1 MSEQTKRLSAHE
13 RIMKLRQE
21 FDIPEEETD
30 PEEDAKW
37 EREREARRKRMDIAG
52 TEENYVKLFNRDPWT
67 DKWLGP
73 GPEPVDDFVETPRR
87 EKEQSAKKRE
97 KLSHDEWRAK
107 YIKSVPTIHLPA
119 EEKESKKIK
128 KLRKKRKAYEQKQAR
143 QQQIDIA
150 YWWLE
155 KMLTKSYANELY
167 YRYRNDLDGL
177 IDLCYQWA
185 VDWAEDMTWDEGER
199 DIPLDEI
206 ADRLQQKIEDSA
218 EVVEDVGGM
227 KFKRREVAEKHRR
240 EYVTDPFENPFP
252 EIPSEYWEEFCEW
265 SKDEPLSKY
274 KKQAKKYPTRKLSP
288 SGLRR
293 IAFLKKI
300 NKRNK
305 TWRKNLMLHDPITG
319 ASFVSEKKM
328 RSHIQAQLK
337 KYDQQRKKLVS
348 MLDHM
353 VADGQISE
361 DYANHMMGD
370 TKLVRDRIRKRWEE
384 EYDRMKVRHKEE
396 MKRYKHQKKTYDAR
410 KKWYEKHGGKLGD
423 LPVVFDADGKE
434 VKIRAIPPKSK
445 NGRVIYCVDDGDGN
459 TTYSESSLYDAMN
472 IARPPVEPAEPKR
485 PNLGKQY
492 WDEYKQLPP
501 Y

>member
-1 MSEQTKRLSAHE
+1 MSEQTRHLSAHE
-13 RIMKLRQE
+13 RIMKLREE
-21 FDIPEEETD
+21 FGIPEEETD

-37 EREREARRKRMDIAG
+37 ERDREARQKRMDMAV
-52 TEENYVKLFNRDPWT
+52 TEENYVKMFGRDPWT
-67 DKWLGP
+67 DEPIP
-73 GPEPVDDFVETPRR
+73 GMKPTVEIAETSR
-87 EKEQSAKKRE
+87 KETEQAAKKQA
-97 KLSHDEWRAK
+97 KISHAEWRAK
-107 YIKSVPTIHLPA
+107 YIQSLPTIHLPA
-119 EEKESKKIK
+119 EEKESKKVR
-128 KLRKKRKAYEQKQAR
+128 KLRKKRKAYEEKQVR
-143 QQQIDIA
+143 QQQIDVA

-155 KMLTKSYANELY
+155 TQLSKSYANELY
-167 YRYRNDLDGL
+167 YKYRNDLDAL

-185 VDWAEDMTWDEGER
+185 VDWAEDMTWDEDPYIPIEEAAER
-199 DIPLDEI
+199 L
-206 ADRLQQKIEDSA
+206 RQKRIDDA
-218 EVVEDVGGM
+218 EVVEDVGGL
-227 KFKRREVAEKHRR
+227 KFKRRDVVEKHRR
-240 EYVTDPFENPFP
+240 EYNINPFENLFP
-252 EIPSEYWEEFCEW
+252 DIPDEYWEEFCEW
-265 SKDEPLSKY
+265 SKEEPLSKY
-274 KKQAKKYPTRKLSP
+274 RKQAKKYAYRNLSP
-288 SGLRR
+288 YGLRR

-305 TWRKNLMLHDPITG
+305 SWRKNLMLHDPISG

-337 KYDQQRKKLVS
+337 KYDQQRKKLVT

-423 LPVVFDADGKE
+423 LPVMFDVDGNE
-434 VKIRAIPPKSK
+434 VKIQAIQPKSK
-445 NGRVIYCVDDGDGN
+445 HGKIIYRVDDGNGN
-459 TTYSESSLYDAMN
+459 TRYSESGLYDALD
-472 IARPPVEPAEPKR
+472 ISKPPTEPSLPAK
-485 PNLGKQY
+485 PNFSKEY
-492 WDEYKQLPP
+492 WEDYNQLPP